1 MRTYRWIASLLI
13 SMVLLFGARR
23 ASAQGFPP
31 VDMNDPDMQE
41 MMDMA
46 MQTFQRMQE
55 AGIDFQQLAEQVQSG
70 GFDPEAFQQMLIDRG
85 VIDNAMMNRMQTT
98 GQRMV
103 SKILKQ
109 QLNSTDDEWAIL
121 SPKIEKVIQASTVT
135 QRQGSMQFGMGN
147 VRNITSVSK
156 AMEALKAELK
166 DTATTDSKIAI
177 KLKEWREAYAKAM
190 AELKSARDD
199 LRSVLTVRQEV
210 VLMNF
215 GLLD

>member
-1 MRTYRWIASLLI
+1 MRKYTWFASLLV
-13 SMVLLFGARR
+13 MVVLLLGARR
-23 ASAQGFPP
+23 TSAQGLPG

-41 MMDMA
+41 MMDVA
-46 MQTFQRMQE
+46 MQMFQRMQE
-55 AGIDFQQLAEQVQSG
+55 AGIDFQQLAQDAQSG
-70 GFDPEAFQQMLIDRG
+70 SFDAEAFQQMLIDRG
-85 VIDNAMMNRMQTT
+85 VIDDAMMKRMQTT

-109 QLNSTDDEWAIL
+109 QLNSTDEEWAIL
-121 SPKIEKVIQASTVT
+121 SPKIEKVIQVGTVA

-147 VRNITSVSK
+147 VRNVTTVSK
-156 AMEALKAELK
+156 AMEALRAELK
-166 DTATTDSKIAI
+166 DSTTTDSKIAI
-177 KLKEWREAYAKAM
+177 KLKEWREAYGKAM

-199 LRSVLTVRQEV
+199 LRGVLTLRQEV